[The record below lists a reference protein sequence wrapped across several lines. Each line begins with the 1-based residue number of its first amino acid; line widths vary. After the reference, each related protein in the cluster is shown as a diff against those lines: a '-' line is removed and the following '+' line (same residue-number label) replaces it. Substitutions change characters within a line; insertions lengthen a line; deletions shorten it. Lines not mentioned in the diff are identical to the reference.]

1 MPGCKR
7 HNKNLDLHRFP
18 ENCLKSTVGRQKVG
32 RLKIDGP
39 AESCHFHQTAKN
51 MFWKKPN
58 WKTLDLE
65 LSDLSKVSVCLRK
78 LGLSTRS
85 CGAKGNKQGKA
96 ESSTTTTTCTKKLQ
110 AEKL

>member
-1 MPGCKR
+1 M
-7 HNKNLDLHRFP
+7 DLVFLYSRFSISR
-18 ENCLKSTVGRQKVG
+18 EFNCLKSTVGRQKVG

-65 LSDLSKVSVCLRK
+65 LSDLSKDSVCLRK